1 MNKECWT
8 PGLPGF
14 PPPLFA
20 FIFLSSLHLFA
31 SVNHGL
37 GLLTL
42 LPTLSRTL
50 PYLQQC
56 LLHFPLASVKLCSAF
71 CILIALSLAF
81 NEQSGLFLYWG
92 PAGKFQAKCVCERT
106 RWNPRFLA
114 WWAVGRCGIA
124 IYLRE
129 SVHLTCRLNSKEM
142 SSTRLSALWQLKR
155 RLEGGLVENVWE
167 HSHGRRN

>member
-1 MNKECWT
+1 MPSTRPARVPSSPFPLHFPLLSASICICESQTRALDSAAHT
-8 PGLPGF
+8 P
-14 PPPLFA
+14 
-20 FIFLSSLHLFA
+20 
-31 SVNHGL
+31 
-37 GLLTL
+37 
-42 LPTLSRTL
+42 RTL

-92 PAGKFQAKCVCERT
+92 PVGKVRVCAYERT

-129 SVHLTCRLNSKEM
+129 NVHLTCGLNSKEM

-155 RLEGGLVENVWE
+155 RLEGGLLENNWD
-167 HSHGRRN
+167 HSHSRGN